1 VQMIC
6 QLLAEPIGQAGEA
19 AHAHA
24 YYQILPLNVAGT
36 NHRRIGL
43 AGF

>member
-1 VQMIC
+1 M
-6 QLLAEPIGQAGEA
+6 GQAGEA
-19 AHAHA
+19 AHGHA
-24 YYQILPLNVAGT
+24 YCQILPLNVAGS

>member
-1 VQMIC
+1 MQMIF

-24 YYQILPLNVAGT
+24 YCQILPLNVAGAT
-36 NHRRIGL
+36 HRLIEL